1 MKIAIEGCCHNQ
13 LELIYKTIDY
23 IEKKKQIKIDLLLIC
38 GDVETIRNK
47 SDLDSTSMPDQYKEM
62 GTFYK
67 YYSGELKA
75 PIPTIFIGGNHE
87 ASNYLWEL
95 YYGGWVCENVYYLG
109 CSGVVNFGGLRIGG
123 LSGIYKQRDY
133 GLGHFET
140 FPYTNDTIR
149 SIYHVRRYEMFKLN
163 MIRQPIDIFLSHD
176 WPENITR
183 FGNEN
188 RLKQIKRG
196 LAPDIEKV
204 RLGNPYCELLL
215 YKLKPRY
222 WFAAHLHVK
231 FAALI
236 PHEVPQ
242 TATVPNPDEIP
253 ISLDETI
260 ANQDEIDDPDEL
272 PSFIDDTNNANDV
285 SETDKIHIINSEEIP
300 VADNMT
306 MELPL
311 ELEDLD
317 ELLTSATVP
326 NSDEIP
332 ISLDEAIVNQDK
344 INDPDELPSFI
355 DDTNNANDV
364 SKTDK
369 IHIVNSEEMPVANNM
384 TMELPLELEDLDE
397 LLASA
402 TVPKS
407 DEIPISLDEAIANR
421 DEIDDPDELPSFI
434 DNTNNANDVSKTD
447 EIHIISSEEMPVADN
462 MTMELPLELEDLD
475 ELLTSATSSNTQTS
489 YTRFLSLDKC
499 LPGREFLQVLDF
511 PEANGPMEFS
521 YDEEWLAITK
531 ATDQFFSVTY
541 KQVPLP
547 TEIQIREQIDASQ
560 EWVRNNIL
568 QKGPGLLI
576 PKNFRPTA
584 PAHNASDQQ
593 QYSYH
598 TPFLNPQTIAFTQM
612 LEIEN
617 KINPSG
623 QTVREK

>member
-23 IEKKKQIKIDLLLIC
+23 IEKEKNIKIDLLLIC
-38 GDVETIRNK
+38 GDVQTIRNRT
-47 SDLDSTSMPDQYKEM
+47 DLDSTSMPDHYKEM

-183 FGNEN
+183 FGDEK
-188 RLKQIKRG
+188 RLKRIKQG
-196 LAPDIEKV
+196 LAPDIERV

-215 YKLKPRY
+215 YKIKPRY

-236 PHEVPQ
+236 PH
-242 TATVPNPDEIP
+242 DG
-253 ISLDETI
+253 
-260 ANQDEIDDPDEL
+260 
-272 PSFIDDTNNANDV
+272 
-285 SETDKIHIINSEEIP
+285 
-300 VADNMT
+300 
-306 MELPL
+306 
-311 ELEDLD
+311 
-317 ELLTSATVP
+317 
-326 NSDEIP
+326 
-332 ISLDEAIVNQDK
+332 
-344 INDPDELPSFI
+344 
-355 DDTNNANDV
+355 
-364 SKTDK
+364 
-369 IHIVNSEEMPVANNM
+369 
-384 TMELPLELEDLDE
+384 
-397 LLASA
+397 
-402 TVPKS
+402 
-407 DEIPISLDEAIANR
+407 
-421 DEIDDPDELPSFI
+421 
-434 DNTNNANDVSKTD
+434 
-447 EIHIISSEEMPVADN
+447 
-462 MTMELPLELEDLD
+462 
-475 ELLTSATSSNTQTS
+475 S

-511 PEANGPMEFS
+511 PEANGPLELS

-531 ATDQFFSVTY
+531 ATHQFFSVTY
-541 KQVPLP
+541 KQASLP
-547 TEIQIREQIDASQ
+547 TESQ
-560 EWVRNNIL
+560 MQEYV
-568 QKGPGLLI
+568 
-576 PKNFRPTA
+576 
-584 PAHNASDQQ
+584 
-593 QYSYH
+593 Y
-598 TPFLNPQTIAFTQM
+598 
-612 LEIEN
+612 
-617 KINPSG
+617 
-623 QTVREK
+623 